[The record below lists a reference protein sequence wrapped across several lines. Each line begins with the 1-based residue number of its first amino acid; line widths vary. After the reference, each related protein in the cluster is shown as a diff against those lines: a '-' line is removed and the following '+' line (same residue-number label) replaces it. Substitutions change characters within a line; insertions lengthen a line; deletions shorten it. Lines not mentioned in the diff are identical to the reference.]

1 MTARSVFLSYAQQ
14 DQEAASRVYA
24 LLEADG
30 IGCWLASRDAMTS
43 TDKAA
48 ASIAAIRNSDLVLLI
63 FSASANSSPY
73 VLREIERAI
82 SYERPV
88 LSVHLDDSIPNA
100 SLEYYLNLW
109 QWLEARGG
117 VEDRRDEIV
126 AAVREQLS
134 GVYEQAKAPAPP
146 EIAAPE
152 LAEEPEIG
160 AGEATAR
167 PRRPSRRTWVI
178 ALASAVLLVTVGLGL
193 GLGLG
198 LQHHNS
204 SLAQRGTWTRLS
216 PSGTPPAGRDSTSLA
231 YDSVDDLVIAFGGKN
246 SSFIF
251 YGDTW
256 AYDPAAN
263 EWKDLVP
270 SGTVPSARA
279 GHSMAYDPVTHR
291 LILFGGFDANLFRND
306 TWAYDSATNEWKD
319 LVPSGTV
326 PSARGGHS
334 MAYDPVTRRIILFGG
349 RYAQVGGPEPIP
361 EEMLLND
368 TWAYDPIANSWTE
381 LTPSGTLPPPVVT
394 MAWPTT
400 PRRA

>member
-1 MTARSVFLSYAQQ
+1 
-14 DQEAASRVYA
+14 
-24 LLEADG
+24 
-30 IGCWLASRDAMTS
+30 MTS
-43 TDKAA
+43 RAPDHLPRL
-48 ASIAAIRNSDLVLLI
+48 IEGIRPSDLVLLI
-63 FSASANSSPY
+63 FSASANASPY
-73 VLREIERAI
+73 VLRDIERAI
-82 SYERPV
+82 AYERPV
-88 LSVHLDDSIPNA
+88 LSVHMDDAVPSA

-109 QWLEARGG
+109 QWLDASGG
-117 VEDRRDEIV
+117 VEDKHDDIV

-134 GVYEQAKAPAPP
+134 GVYEQAKAPAPA

-160 AGEATAR
+160 AGAATAR

-263 EWKDLVP
+263 ELERPGPLGD
-270 SGTVPSARA
+270 GTLGARRPLDGLRS
-279 GHSMAYDPVTHR
+279 GHSPADSIRR
-291 LILFGGFDANLFRND
+291 LSTPTLFRND
-306 TWAYDSATNEWKD
+306 TWAYDPD
-319 LVPSGTV
+319 
-326 PSARGGHS
+326 
-334 MAYDPVTRRIILFGG
+334 D
-349 RYAQVGGPEPIP
+349 
-361 EEMLLND
+361 
-368 TWAYDPIANSWTE
+368 
-381 LTPSGTLPPPVVT
+381 
-394 MAWPTT
+394 
-400 PRRA
+400 